1 VAVAYD
7 DIGEGEFVTDS
18 LVYKYGLGRVYART
32 PIAEIKAE
40 CLELFSASFGRDSV
54 LAELELLEKNQ
65 AGIYLM
71 TDPSASVDERRR
83 SNAFRWYAGTRDPSP
98 CWDAYRQSLELR
110 METGSIESI
119 DRSSDRI
126 LSLCDSPGGEE
137 DYATRGLVLGY
148 VQSGKTTNF
157 GAVMAKAGDNG
168 FNLFIVLS
176 GVTNSLRNQTQVRL
190 RETLGFVEPSKWH
203 WLTDV
208 DIDFNAHGIN
218 ASQLLGN
225 TSINVVAVVKKNS
238 GRLSRLLRWLES
250 ASPAVRQGVNMMII
264 DDEADQASVNTKK
277 ARHMRTA
284 VNARLIKIL
293 ELMPRTVYIGY
304 SATPFANLLMD
315 PDDAGGLGLYPRDF
329 IVSLSKGDGYF
340 GPEELFGR
348 DPIDEDDQAHSEGAD
363 IIRSIPDTDRGELGI
378 AFNPTSPNLVTVTD
392 ALRQAVDW
400 FVIATCVRRLRER
413 SAHFSTMLVHA
424 SARIQSHQAMALAL
438 EESLAS
444 WKAIGAASRDTE
456 LALLWESERFRAGYL
471 TDEQIPEWS
480 EINPLV
486 PAVLDAIR
494 VVVDNSASTDRLDY
508 SEKDAID
515 LDPVIVVGGNT
526 LARGLTLEG
535 LVSTYFMRTSSAYDS
550 LLQMGRW
557 FGYRRK
563 YEDLQRIWMTDDLAG
578 WFRDL
583 ALVEEE
589 IRQAIARYEEDE
601 VTPLDMP
608 VLIRTHP
615 AMSVTSPARMR
626 DAIPGQI
633 GFSGDRVETIL
644 FPTEDLA
651 WLEDNLGA
659 GRALVGRMLQ
669 VGYPIREKPS
679 GTRIFEGVTWEE
691 IREFLHEYRFFSK
704 SAAVDPALIE
714 KYVDLVRN
722 QGELNYWNVF
732 LFSRDTPMAGSEA
745 FDFGSGIKVNKVSR
759 SRIHP
764 PQPTHSNIHHLV
776 SKYDALIDIPD
787 GFEQEISDVKSAKC
801 TLAHLEKL
809 RSETARLGKVGLI
822 GLYIIEADSKAGGR
836 GGRADLNAAADVLGV
851 GLFFPKSSNPGNAID
866 YVSAPPAEILPEHLF
881 DEQLDDL
888 HEETDAI

>member
-1 VAVAYD
+1 M
-7 DIGEGEFVTDS
+7 TDS
-18 LVYKYGLGRVYART
+18 PVYKYGLSQVRART
-32 PIAEIKAE
+32 PMADIRNE
-40 CLELFSASFGRDSV
+40 CLDLFGPRFGNDSV
-54 LAELELLEKNQ
+54 LAELDLLEKNL

-71 TDPSASVDERRR
+71 TDPGASVDERRR

-98 CWDAYRQSLELR
+98 CWDAYLKSLEQR
-110 METGSIESI
+110 MDAGSIESV

-126 LSLCDSPGGEE
+126 LSLCDSPRGEE
-137 DYATRGLVLGY
+137 DFATRGLVLGY

-208 DIDFNAHGIN
+208 DVDFNAQGIN

-250 ASPAVRQGVNMMII
+250 ASPAVRQGVNMMIV
-264 DDEADQASVNTKK
+264 DDEADQASVNTAK

-293 ELMPRTVYIGY
+293 ELMPRTAYIGY

-315 PDDAGGLGLYPRDF
+315 PDDAGGRGLFPRDF
-329 IVSLSKGDGYF
+329 IVSLGKGEGYF

-348 DPIDEDDQAHSEGAD
+348 DPIDEDDQDNAEGAD
-363 IIRSIPDTDRGELGI
+363 IIRLIPDTDRQELGT
-378 AFNPTSPNLVTVTD
+378 AFNPSSPNPVTITE
-392 ALRQAVDW
+392 ALREAVDW
-400 FVIATCVRRLRER
+400 FVIATSVRRLRER

-424 SARIQSHQAMALAL
+424 SARIQSHQAMAQALATSL
-438 EESLAS
+438 ENWRIAGST
-444 WKAIGAASRDTE
+444 SRNVE
-456 LALLWESERFRAGYL
+456 LGSLWESERFRAGYL

-480 EINPLV
+480 DIEPFIPV
-486 PAVLDAIR
+486 VLDSIR
-494 VVVDNSASTDRLDY
+494 VIVDNSASTDRLDY
-508 SEKDAID
+508 SEKDAPD

-557 FGYRRK
+557 FGYRRR

-601 VTPLDMP
+601 VTPLTMP

-626 DAIPGQI
+626 DAVPGRI

-644 FPTEDLA
+644 FPTEDQA
-651 WLEDNLGA
+651 WLEANLAA
-659 GRALVGRMLQ
+659 GRTFVERIVRAGNSSRL
-669 VGYPIREKPS
+669 KTS
-679 GTRIFEGVTWEE
+679 GTRIFEGVAWEE
-691 IREFLHEYRFFSK
+691 IRQFIHEYRFFSK
-704 SAAVDPALIE
+704 SAAVDPTLIE
-714 KYVDLVRN
+714 KYVDLVRS
-722 QGELNYWNVF
+722 QGELNYWSVF
-732 LFSRDTPMAGSEA
+732 LFSRDKPMPGSEL
-745 FDFGSGIKVNKVSR
+745 FDFGSGVKVNKVAR
-759 SRIHP
+759 SRINP

-776 SKYDALIDIPD
+776 SKFDALMDVPEDLEREIAEVKD
-787 GFEQEISDVKSAKC
+787 GKS
-801 TLAHLEKL
+801 TLAQFERL
-809 RSETARLGKVGLI
+809 RSKTAKLSKVGLM
-822 GLYIIEADSKAGGR
+822 GLYVIDADSKAGSSRGR
-836 GGRADLNAAADVLGV
+836 VDLNAAADVLGV
-851 GLFFPKSSNPGNAID
+851 GLFFPESANPGNAID
-866 YVSAPPAEILPEHLF
+866 YVSPPSAEILPEKLF

-888 HEETDAI
+888 HEESDAE